1 MTATYSVDDAP
12 GTSTHPLS
20 RGASPE
26 AIRANLHGP
35 EDRAEFDEALA
46 AALDEV
52 NRSRDLT
59 GLFRMLDQWRGAAGG
74 PPTRVDGGHLEVRA
88 MLEATPWSG
97 DSMKA
102 SNPRQRPHADMGG
115 SAP

>member
-1 MTATYSVDDAP
+1 MTATYSVDDASAV
-12 GTSTHPLS
+12 TSTHPLS

-52 NRSRDLT
+52 KRSRDLT
-59 GLFRMLDQWRGAAGG
+59 GLFRMLDQWRRIAILQRDPDRFLRVARRAAEANVGR
-74 PPTRVDGGHLEVRA
+74 PSPENEPLSVTR
-88 MLEATPWSG
+88 T
-97 DSMKA
+97 KA
-102 SNPRQRPHADMGG
+102 GI
-115 SAP
+115 